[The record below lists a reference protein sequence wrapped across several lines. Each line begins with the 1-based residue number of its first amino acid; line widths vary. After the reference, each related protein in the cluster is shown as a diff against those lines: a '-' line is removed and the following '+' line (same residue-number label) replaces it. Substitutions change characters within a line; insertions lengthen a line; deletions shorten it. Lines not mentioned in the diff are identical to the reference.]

1 MIRFILGMLIL
12 MGAVGQ
18 DDYAMEAGIT
28 APPLMQTLLLAL
40 FGLGLMFWA
49 LPKLI
54 EQSKDL

>member
-28 APPLMQTLLLAL
+28 APPLMQTLLAL

-54 EQSKDL
+54 DQSKDL

>member
-1 MIRFILGMLIL
+1 MLIL

-54 EQSKDL
+54 DQSKDL

>member
-28 APPLMQTLLLAL
+28 APPLDWGLCFGHYQSLLINLRTFDGIL
-40 FGLGLMFWA
+40 H
-49 LPKLI
+49 
-54 EQSKDL
+54 SR